1 MIFFVVVQ
9 VQPGGIIAFMAVK
22 ETLWIRLERYFQE
35 NYLPKRDQSI
45 IGKKT
50 SLQQTLDCNGGEK

>member
-1 MIFFVVVQ
+1 
-9 VQPGGIIAFMAVK
+9 MAVK
-22 ETLWIRLERYFQE
+22 KPPLYIRLKRYFQE
-35 NYLPKRDQSI
+35 DYLPKRDQSI